1 MRLTI
6 VGTGYVGLVAGAG
19 FAEFGNDVTCV
30 DLSVERI
37 EGLRRGEIPFHEPG
51 LKELV
56 LRNVEHERLSFTTN
70 LVDAVPGSDVIMLAV
85 GTPSSDTGA
94 ADLSA
99 VMLAAKQI
107 GQALTG
113 FAVITNK
120 STVPVGTAD
129 KVAAVIAGETK
140 HEFAVASNPE
150 FLKEGDAVN
159 DFLKPSRIILGVD
172 DDRARGIL
180 RRLYAPF
187 VRTNDRVQVMDVRS
201 AELAKYASNAMLAT
215 RISFMNELALLA
227 EAIGADI
234 EPVRRAVGADPRIG
248 RKFLFPGVGFGGSCF
263 PKDLRAL
270 INTGNEA
277 GIELGVV
284 SAVEAANRRQKK
296 VLFKKLGKHFEG
308 KLSGLNVCV
317 WGLAFKPK
325 TDDIREAPA
334 LELIRDL
341 VDAGAVVTGYDPVAT
356 DNARAELGDII
367 SYADNMYTAAENADA
382 LMMVTEW
389 PEFRRPN
396 FKRLIGTMKQAVLF
410 DGRNVWSPD
419 ELRELGFAYYGIGRL

>member
-30 DLSVERI
+30 DLSEERI
-37 EGLRRGEIPFHEPG
+37 ESLRRGEIPFHEPG
-51 LKELV
+51 LKALV

-70 LVDAVPGSDVIMLAV
+70 LAEAVPDAEVIMLAV
-85 GTPSSDTGA
+85 GTPSSPEGA
-94 ADLSA
+94 ADLTA
-99 VMLAAKQI
+99 VKTAAKQI
-107 GQALTG
+107 GSALTG

-129 KVAAVIAGETK
+129 IVAEIIAGATD

-159 DFLKPSRIILGVD
+159 DFLKPSRIILGVND
-172 DDRARGIL
+172 ERARTVL

-187 VRTNDRVQVMDVRS
+187 VRTNDRVQVMDIRS
-201 AELAKYASNAMLAT
+201 AELAKYAANAMLAT

-234 EPVRRAVGADPRIG
+234 EPVRRAIGADPRIG

-270 INTGNEA
+270 INTSAEA
-277 GIELGVV
+277 GVPLGVV
-284 SAVEAANRRQKK
+284 TAVEQANRRQKK
-296 VLFKKLGKHFEG
+296 VLGEKLSKHFG
-308 KLSGLNVCV
+308 GSVQGLNICV
-317 WGLAFKPK
+317 WGLSFKPN

-334 LELIRDL
+334 LELIEDL
-341 VDAGAVVTGYDPVAT
+341 VAAGANVTAYDPVAM
-356 DNARAELGDII
+356 DNARAKIGDTI
-367 SYADNMYTAAENADA
+367 SYSDHMYTAAEGADA
-382 LMMVTEW
+382 LVLVTEW

-396 FKRLIGTMKQAVLF
+396 FKRLIGSMKQAVLF
-410 DGRNVWSPD
+410 DGRNVWSPT
-419 ELRELGFAYYGIGRL
+419 ELRELGFAYYGIGRH